1 VAQLPHVRPTF
12 TKRVTEEE
20 KHKKKK
26 NISPLPPAVKEEV
39 KRGGKMSTVGFEPT
53 PGEPDCDLNAAP

>member
-39 KRGGKMSTVGFEPT
+39 KEEVKCQPWDSNPRLENQTAT
-53 PGEPDCDLNAAP
+53 